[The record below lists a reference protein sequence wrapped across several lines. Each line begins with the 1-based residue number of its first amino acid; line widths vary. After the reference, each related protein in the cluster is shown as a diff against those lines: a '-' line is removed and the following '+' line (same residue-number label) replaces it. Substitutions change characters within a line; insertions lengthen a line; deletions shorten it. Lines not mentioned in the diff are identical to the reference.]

1 MAERKFR
8 YVGPHTAVSVPDLG
22 VTVKRNHQVPVE
34 DKAVAD
40 SFADQADWEEV
51 GISKA
56 TPAEK
61 EEEKVVTGG

>member
-1 MAERKFR
+1 MAEARKFR
-8 YVGPHTAVSVPDLG
+8 YVGPHTAVYVPDLG

-40 SFADQADWEEV
+40 SFAAQGDWEEV
-51 GISKA
+51 GKPKA
-56 TPAEK
+56 PAEK